1 MKNDYKSK
9 NHKKRLI
16 RFLPLIII
24 FLELQLISPIYACS
38 TFMLFQNNNLLVGHN
53 LDQEFYTPGSI
64 YLNRRGERKRSISCF
79 DLELTDIE
87 TPILEWTSKY
97 GSITFS
103 PHGRNLPD
111 GGMNEI
117 GLTVSEM
124 GLAESEFSFNSKHP
138 TMLSHLWIQYQL
150 DNYATVEEVL
160 KHLHDINIE
169 PSSTFTPPASSNYHL
184 FVTDSQ
190 GNMAIIEFIEGDV
203 KVYTNE
209 SAPVHAL
216 CNSTYQNELERL
228 ESYQGYFGWLKKFLD
243 RRKDM
248 RFVKC
253 AEALKEVMEIKVSK
267 PVNFCFDLLKSMQYA
282 QSKQW
287 SIVYDVRNMRIY
299 FRTARGPNIRYFDFN
314 AFDFSDNALPLM
326 VQDIDK
332 NIMGDFSDHF
342 VGFTPEADRI
352 SIGRFL
358 RSLVQFVAKTNDLE
372 KMDDH
377 MLKNYDMDVESY
389 IDRALKF
396 SELIRIKKE

>member
-1 MKNDYKSK
+1 MSY
-9 NHKKRLI
+9 
-16 RFLPLIII
+16 
-24 FLELQLISPIYACS
+24 Y
-38 TFMLFQNNNLLVGHN
+38 TLLRTAIH
-53 LDQEFYTPGSI
+53 L
-64 YLNRRGERKRSISCF
+64 K
-79 DLELTDIE
+79 
-87 TPILEWTSKY
+87 WTSKY

-111 GGMNEI
+111 GGMNET

-124 GLAESEFSFNSKHP
+124 GLAKSKFSFNSKHP

-184 FVTDSQ
+184 FITDSQ
-190 GNMAIIEFIEGDV
+190 GNVAIIEFLEGGI

-209 SAPVHAL
+209 SAPVPAL
-216 CNSTYQNELERL
+216 CNSTYQHELERY
-228 ESYQGYFGWLKKFLD
+228 ESYQGYFGWIKEYLD
-243 RRKDM
+243 RGKDM

-253 AEALKEVMEIKVSK
+253 AEALKEAREIKVSE
-267 PVNFCFDLLKSMQYA
+267 PVDFCFDLLKSMQYE

-287 SIVYDVRNMRIY
+287 SILYDVRNMRIY

-314 AFDFSDNALPLM
+314 AFDFSDNAPPLM
-326 VQDIDK
+326 VEDIDK

-342 VGFTPEADRI
+342 VGFTPEADRV

-358 RSLVQFVAKTNDLE
+358 RSLVQIPEPLYTCFRKYLNTSIR
-372 KMDDH
+372 
-377 MLKNYDMDVESY
+377 ES
-389 IDRALKF
+389 LVSHLSSKQH
-396 SELIRIKKE
+396 IRVSVKYESRCSLYSGFRCSV